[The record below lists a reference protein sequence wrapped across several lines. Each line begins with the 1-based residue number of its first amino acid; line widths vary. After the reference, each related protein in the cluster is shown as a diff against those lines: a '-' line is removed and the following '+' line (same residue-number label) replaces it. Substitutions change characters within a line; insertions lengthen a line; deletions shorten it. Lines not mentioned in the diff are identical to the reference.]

1 MWLAALCADAAPRSR
16 RRRRADAL
24 RHSEGFPKGL
34 TSDLVV
40 MSWCPTMDLIA
51 ICTEEHLAVHRLNWQ
66 RLFTISGLD
75 HLVLCLAWSPD
86 GKLLAAGHS
95 DGSVSLY
102 NVEDGELLSV
112 SRSRDLASLSLLGWV
127 PAAAEPGVRESP
139 YVGSVAGRFAPLP
152 QLPKNATPQQL
163 LLEDGPPTP
172 DLALQKLLLFEGD
185 QTAQLDVA
193 LSADADAR
201 VHLSVHG
208 RFSLGSVQLAQLPA
222 LRFDGGSPQLVCAEL
237 APTLHALTAVLRTT
251 TATRVLLPDGTWE
264 RHPAG
269 HLLLAAFRTGQLG
282 RSRLEIRARWRWRR
296 CSVMRC
302 ASACDSRST
311 AARRCGATR

>member
-1 MWLAALCADAAPRSR
+1 MPFAIQ
-16 RRRRADAL
+16 
-24 RHSEGFPKGL
+24 EGFPKGL

-112 SRSRDLASLSLLGWV
+112 SRAHPSSLSLLGWV

-163 LLEDGPPTP
+163 LLEEGAPTP
-172 DLALQKLLLFEGD
+172 DLALQKLLLFDGD
-185 QTAQLDVA
+185 AANLDVA
-193 LSADADAR
+193 LSADTDAR
-201 VHLSVHG
+201 IHLSVHG

-222 LRFDGGSPQLVCAEL
+222 LRFDGGGKPLIASVEVRPPPPRTA
-237 APTLHALTAVLRTT
+237 AHTLTRPARRLTAR
-251 TATRVLLPDGTWE
+251 
-264 RHPAG
+264 
-269 HLLLAAFRTGQLG
+269 
-282 RSRLEIRARWRWRR
+282 RARAARADAARADGR
-296 CSVMRC
+296 GAHDDGDAC
-302 ASACDSRST
+302 A
-311 AARRCGATR
+311 AARRHLGAPPAGPPPPRLSDGPARPLAS